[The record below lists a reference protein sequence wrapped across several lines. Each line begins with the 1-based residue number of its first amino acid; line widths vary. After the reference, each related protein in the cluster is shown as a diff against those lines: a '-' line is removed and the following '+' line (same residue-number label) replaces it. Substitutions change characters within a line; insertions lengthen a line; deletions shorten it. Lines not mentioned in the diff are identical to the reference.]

1 MFEIFEQGADGLVA
15 FASQAAVVHFDVVV
29 AIPRLALAMPDL
41 NIADAF
47 FEKSPSDQDLPGLD
61 PGTYKLVVDTKSKL
75 GSEKL
80 EQDVRIK
87 ADSKILLVTDKPLY
101 QPGQLIHIRALA
113 LQAFNLHP
121 AASKDLIFEV
131 EDSKNPATR

>member
-1 MFEIFEQGADGLVA
+1 V
-15 FASQAAVVHFDVVV
+15 
-29 AIPRLALAMPDL
+29 
-41 NIADAF
+41 N
-47 FEKSPSDQDLPGLD
+47 
-61 PGTYKLVVDTKSKL
+61 TKSKL
-75 GSEKL
+75 GSDKL

-113 LQAFNLHP
+113 LQAFDLHP
-121 AASKDLIFEV
+121 AAGKELIFEV